1 VALSSEIFC
10 ASCSDLQLKVAMR
23 IIVTGGAGFIGSHLT
38 DTLLGRGDEVW
49 VVDDLSAGR
58 ASCLHQAA
66 VLFDHSIMHAK
77 ELAGLVEDVRPELIC
92 HLAAQID
99 VRASVEFPADDAR
112 VNVVGTINVLEAAR
126 RANTR
131 VLFCSSGGALYGQDA
146 PIPSPES
153 VSPMPESPY
162 GNAKYCAEQ
171 YISLYNRL
179 HGTCHA
185 VLRLANVYGP
195 RQCQSGEAAVIPRFC
210 SRALRGERLIIYGD
224 GRQTRDFVYVSDVVE
239 AFLAAAD
246 CRIPG
251 TWNIGTGTEVSVLD
265 LAGLISEI
273 AGRPFDPE
281 FAPSRAGELERSAVS
296 AELARRV
303 LGWCP
308 VTTLAD
314 GVRAVYRWIENGA
327 HDRESHLATDTVREL
342 STR

>member
-1 VALSSEIFC
+1 
-10 ASCSDLQLKVAMR
+10 MR

-38 DTLLGRGDEVW
+38 DALLGRGDEVW
-49 VVDDLSAGR
+49 VVDNLFAGR
-58 ASCLHQAA
+58 VSRLPEKA
-66 VLFDHSIMHAK
+66 VLVEQSIVHA
-77 ELAGLVEDVRPELIC
+77 EALAALVEDVRPELIC

-99 VRASVEFPADDAR
+99 VRASVKFPVDDAC
-112 VNVVGTINVLEAAR
+112 VNVIGTINVLEAAR
-126 RANTR
+126 RTDAR

-153 VSPMPESPY
+153 VPPMPESPY
-162 GNAKYCAEQ
+162 GTAKYCAEQ
-171 YISLYNRL
+171 YIFMDNRL

-195 RQCQSGEAAVIPRFC
+195 RQCPSGEAAVIPRFC

-224 GRQTRDFVYVSDVVE
+224 GRQTRDFIYVNDVVE

-246 CRIPG
+246 CGMPG
-251 TWNIGTGTEVSVLD
+251 TWNIGTGAEVSVLD
-265 LAGLISEI
+265 LAEIIHEIS
-273 AGRPFDPE
+273 GRSFDPE

-308 VTTLAD
+308 VTTLAE

-327 HDRESHLATDTVREL
+327 HDRESNLATATVREL

>member
-1 VALSSEIFC
+1 
-10 ASCSDLQLKVAMR
+10 MR

-38 DTLLGRGDEVW
+38 DALLGRGDEVW

-58 ASCLHQAA
+58 ASRLHEKVALVEQSIVHAEALAA
-66 VLFDHSIMHAK
+66 
-77 ELAGLVEDVRPELIC
+77 LVEDVRPELIC

-99 VRASVEFPADDAR
+99 VRASAEFPVDDAY
-112 VNVVGTINVLEAAR
+112 VNVIGTINVLEAAR
-126 RANTR
+126 RADAR

-153 VSPMPESPY
+153 VPPMPQSPY
-162 GNAKYCAEQ
+162 GTAKYCAEQ
-171 YISLYNRL
+171 YICMDNRL

-195 RQCQSGEAAVIPRFC
+195 RQRPSGEAAVIPRFC
-210 SRALRGERLIIYGD
+210 SRALRGERLVIYGD
-224 GRQTRDFVYVSDVVE
+224 GRQTRDFVYVSDVVD
-239 AFLAAAD
+239 AFLTAAD
-246 CRIPG
+246 CGMPG
-251 TWNIGTGTEVSVLD
+251 TWNIGTGVEVSVLD
-265 LAGLISEI
+265 LAAVISEI
-273 AGRPFDPE
+273 SGRPFDPE
-281 FAPSRAGELERSAVS
+281 FAPSRVGELERSAVS

-308 VTTLAD
+308 VITPAE

-327 HDRESHLATDTVREL
+327 HDRESDLAMDTMPEL

>member
-1 VALSSEIFC
+1 
-10 ASCSDLQLKVAMR
+10 MR

-38 DTLLGRGDEVW
+38 DALLGRGDEVW
-49 VVDDLSAGR
+49 VVDNLSAGR
-58 ASCLHQAA
+58 VSRLHEKA
-66 VLFDHSIMHAK
+66 VLVEQSIVRA
-77 ELAGLVEDVRPELIC
+77 EALAALVEDVRPQLIC

-99 VRASVEFPADDAR
+99 VRASVKFPVDDAW
-112 VNVVGTINVLEAAR
+112 VNVIGTINVLEAAR
-126 RANTR
+126 RAGAR

-153 VSPMPESPY
+153 VPPMPESPY
-162 GNAKYCAEQ
+162 GTAKYCAEQ
-171 YISLYNRL
+171 YICMDNRL

-195 RQCQSGEAAVIPRFC
+195 RQCPSGEAAVIPRFC

-224 GRQTRDFVYVSDVVE
+224 GRQTRDFIYVSDVVK

-246 CRIPG
+246 CGMPG
-251 TWNIGTGTEVSVLD
+251 TWNVGTGAEVSVLD
-265 LAGLISEI
+265 LAAIISEI
-273 AGRPFDPE
+273 SGTPFDPE

-308 VTTLAD
+308 VTTLAE

-327 HDRESHLATDTVREL
+327 HDRESNVATDTVREL

>member
-1 VALSSEIFC
+1 
-10 ASCSDLQLKVAMR
+10 MR

-38 DTLLGRGDEVW
+38 DALLGRGDEVW
-49 VVDDLSAGR
+49 VVDYLSSGR
-58 ASCLHQAA
+58 ASRLHEKA
-66 VLFDHSIMHAK
+66 VLVDHSIMHA
-77 ELAGLVEDVRPELIC
+77 EALSALVGDVRPELIC

-112 VNVVGTINVLEAAR
+112 VNVIGTINVLEAAR
-126 RANTR
+126 RADAR

-153 VSPMPESPY
+153 VPPMPESPY
-162 GNAKYCAEQ
+162 GTAKYCAEQ
-171 YISLYNRL
+171 YIGLYNRL

-195 RQCQSGEAAVIPRFC
+195 RQCPAGEAAVIPTFC

-224 GRQTRDFVYVSDVVE
+224 GRQTRDFIYVSDVVE
-239 AFLAAAD
+239 AFLAAAN
-246 CRIPG
+246 CGMPG
-251 TWNIGTGTEVSVLD
+251 TWNIGTGVEVSVLD
-265 LAGLISEI
+265 LAEIISEI
-273 AGRPFDPE
+273 SGRPFDPE

-308 VTTLAD
+308 VITLAE

-327 HDRESHLATDTVREL
+327 HDRESNLATDTVREL

>member
-1 VALSSEIFC
+1 
-10 ASCSDLQLKVAMR
+10 MR

-38 DTLLGRGDEVW
+38 DALLGRGDQVW
-49 VVDDLSAGR
+49 IVDNLCAGR
-58 ASCLHQAA
+58 ASRLPERA
-66 VLFDHSIMHAK
+66 VLVEQSIVHA
-77 ELAGLVEDVRPELIC
+77 EALAALVEDVRPQLIC

-99 VRASVEFPADDAR
+99 VRASVDFPVDDAW
-112 VNVVGTINVLEAAR
+112 VNVIGTINVLEAAR
-126 RANTR
+126 RADAR

-153 VSPMPESPY
+153 VPPMPESPY
-162 GNAKYCAEQ
+162 GTAKYCAEQ
-171 YISLYNRL
+171 YICMENRL
-179 HGTCHA
+179 RGTCHA

-195 RQCQSGEAAVIPRFC
+195 RQCPSGEAAVIPRFC

-224 GRQTRDFVYVSDVVE
+224 GRQTRDFIYVSDVVT

-246 CRIPG
+246 CGMPG
-251 TWNIGTGTEVSVLD
+251 TWNIGTGAEVSILD
-265 LAGLISEI
+265 LAAIISGI
-273 AGRPFDPE
+273 SGTPFDPE
-281 FAPSRAGELERSAVS
+281 FAPSRAGELGRSAVS

-308 VTTLAD
+308 VTTLAE

-327 HDRESHLATDTVREL
+327 HDRESDLVTGTAWEL

>member
-1 VALSSEIFC
+1 MFC
-10 ASCSDLQLKVAMR
+10 ASCPDLWLKVAVR

-38 DTLLGRGDEVW
+38 DTLLGRGDDVF

-58 ASCLHQAA
+58 ASCLHHKA
-66 VLFDHSIMHAK
+66 VLFDHSIMQAK

-99 VRASVEFPADDAR
+99 VRASVESPADDAG
-112 VNVVGTINVLEAAR
+112 VNVIGTINVLEAAR
-126 RANTR
+126 RTNAR

-153 VSPMPESPY
+153 TPPTPESPY

-171 YISLYNRL
+171 YIGLYNRL
-179 HGTCHA
+179 HGTCHS

-195 RQCQSGEAAVIPRFC
+195 RQCASGEAAVIPRFC
-210 SRALRGERLIIYGD
+210 SLALRGERLIIYGD
-224 GRQTRDFVYVSDVVE
+224 GRQTRDFVYVGDVVN

-246 CRIPG
+246 RGMPG
-251 TWNIGTGTEVSVLD
+251 TWNIGTGAEVSVLS
-265 LAGLISEI
+265 LAAIISEI
-273 AGRPFDPE
+273 SGRPCDPE
-281 FAPSRAGELERSAVS
+281 FAPARAGELERSAVS

-308 VTTLAD
+308 VTTLGE

-327 HDRESHLATDTVREL
+327 HDRESYLTTDTARVL